1 MNSSDKWDFRFLDLA
16 FLISQWSKDPS
27 TKVGAVIVDSRRRI
41 VGTGFN
47 GFPRNT
53 TDDEINR
60 DRKLLRTIHAEAN
73 ALHFAVRDVEGCTI
87 YVTHPPCAHCSGH
100 LIQRGIC
107 RVVFNMPSNDFF
119 ERWRDNYNEAMLMFS
134 EAGVSVEIVS

>member
-1 MNSSDKWDFRFLDLA
+1 MSKWHFRFLELA

-27 TKVGAVIVDSRRRI
+27 TKVGAVIVDKNRRI

-47 GFPRNT
+47 GYPRET
-53 TDDEINR
+53 IDGDLDR
-60 DRKLLRTIHAEAN
+60 DRKLMRTIHAEAN

-87 YVTHPPCAHCSGH
+87 YVTHPPCAHCAGH
-100 LIQRGIC
+100 LIQRGIST
-107 RVVFNMPSNDFF
+107 VVFNSPSEGFL
-119 ERWRDNYNEAMLMFS
+119 ERWGDNYNEALKMFY